1 MKNTILKISTTL
13 LMVLTLTACGS
24 SEDAGRGGP
33 PMTVN
38 EDGTSTFD
46 TTNLLN
52 TLAALPIEALSA
64 NESASLAF
72 MREEEKLAYDVYS
85 QLNTLW
91 GGQVRVF
98 GNIARSEAS
107 HTEAVRQL
115 LIRYGL
121 ADPAVNLQAGV
132 YADANLQTLYT
143 NLVTQ
148 GSVSMVAALQVGAAI
163 EEIDL
168 VDIETALQSIDNQ
181 DIRMVYD
188 NLAKGSRNH
197 LRSFVKNLEQQ
208 GVVYAPQHLSVTAYN
223 AIVTTPTER

>member
-1 MKNTILKISTTL
+1 MKNTVVKFATILL
-13 LMVLTLTACGS
+13 VALTLTACGS
-24 SEDAGRGGP
+24 SEDVGRGGP

-38 EDGTSTFD
+38 EDGSSTFD

-52 TLAALPIEALSA
+52 ALAALPIEALSA
-64 NESASLAF
+64 NETASLAF

-85 QLNTLW
+85 QLNSLW
-91 GGQVRVF
+91 SGQIRVF

-121 ADPAVNLQAGV
+121 ADPALNLQAGV
-132 YADANLQTLYT
+132 FVDANLQSLYT
-143 NLVTQ
+143 TLVGQ
-148 GSVSMVAALQVGAAI
+148 GSVSLVAALQVGAAI

-168 VDIETALQSIDNQ
+168 VDIEAALQSIDNQ

-188 NLAKGSRNH
+188 SLAKGSRNH

-208 GVVYAPQHLSVTAYN
+208 GVVYVPQYLSVTAYN
-223 AIVTTPTER
+223 AIVTTPIER

>member
-1 MKNTILKISTTL
+1 MKNTIFKLSTIL
-13 LMVLTLTACGS
+13 LMALTLTACGS

-52 TLAALPIEALSA
+52 TLAALPIEALNA

-91 GGQVRVF
+91 GSQVRVF
-98 GNIARSEAS
+98 GNIAQSEAT

-121 ADPAVNLQAGV
+121 ADPALNLQAGV
-132 YADANLQTLYT
+132 YADASLQSLYT
-143 NLVTQ
+143 TLVGQ
-148 GSVSMVAALQVGAAI
+148 GSASLVAALQVGAAI

-168 VDIETALQSIDNQ
+168 VDIETALQTIDNQ
-181 DIRMVYD
+181 DIRLVYD

-197 LRSFVKNLEQQ
+197 LRSFVKNLETQ
-208 GVVYAPQHLSVTAYN
+208 GVVYVPQHLSVTDYN
-223 AIVTTPTER
+223 AIVTTSTER

>member
-1 MKNTILKISTTL
+1 MKNTIFKLSTIL
-13 LMVLTLTACGS
+13 LMALTLTACGS

-52 TLAALPIEALSA
+52 TLAALPIEALNA

-91 GGQVRVF
+91 GSQVRVF
-98 GNIARSEAS
+98 GNIAQSEAT

-121 ADPAVNLQAGV
+121 ADPALNLQAGV
-132 YADANLQTLYT
+132 YADASLQSLYT
-143 NLVTQ
+143 TLVGQ
-148 GSVSMVAALQVGAAI
+148 GSASLVAALQVGAAI

-168 VDIETALQSIDNQ
+168 VDIETALQTIDNQ
-181 DIRMVYD
+181 DIRLVYD

-197 LRSFVKNLEQQ
+197 LRSFVKNLENQ
-208 GVVYAPQHLSVTAYN
+208 GVVYVPQHLSVTDYN
-223 AIVTTPTER
+223 AIVTTSTER

>member
-1 MKNTILKISTTL
+1 MKNTIYKLSTIL
-13 LMVLTLTACGS
+13 LIALTLTACGDS
-24 SEDAGRGGP
+24 GGGRGGP

-46 TTNLLN
+46 PTNLLN
-52 TLAALPIEALSA
+52 TLAGLPIEALNA
-64 NESASLAF
+64 NETASLAF

-85 QLNTLW
+85 QMSTLW

-121 ADPAVNLQAGV
+121 ADPALNLQAGV
-132 YADANLQTLYT
+132 FADASLQTLYT

-148 GSVSMVAALQVGAAI
+148 GSASMVAALQVGAAI

-168 VDIETALQSIDNQ
+168 LDIEAALLNIDNQ
-181 DIRMVYD
+181 DIRLVYD

-208 GVVYAPQHLSVTAYN
+208 GVVYVPQRLSVTAYN